1 MKRFCLL
8 AAAAL
13 ILSAVFPMRSRAQF
27 QLAPSVSIVP
37 RSQFQRA
44 QSAGT
49 SSTSRSY
56 VMRPS
61 LLPNGTGQREEKPL
75 TVLAITNG
83 LSLSQSVYVSIA
95 SEADDDSGG
104 HVQSYHS
111 ERSGGSSIDL
121 DGEVDPSSGEM
132 RGEWITGWTVRWEF
146 DFKFTSPEPSGTHT
160 VTATVEGM
168 TGSANISVQVE
179 GLESLPTSS
188 NVHWVGGTSRH
199 PNEVSHY
206 GTPNVNAA
214 LKNIA
219 NDWQDWWNG
228 EDENGNPNAHPDD
241 RFTGSGYGSMP
252 NGHLW
257 VNDMSLPA
265 GGLFD
270 INGNW
275 KESHSSHREGKD
287 VDIWTWRR
295 THPGIPTGGKAG
307 HTGSGKDY
315 LDEFQ
320 RIIDGS
326 GGSASYHNGNHI
338 HIDF

>member
-179 GLESLPTSS
+179 GLESLSTSS
-188 NVHWVGGTSRH
+188 NVHWVGGTDQH
-199 PNEVSHY
+199 PDKYSHY
-206 GTPNVNAA
+206 GTPDVNDA
-214 LKNIA
+214 LQTIA
-219 NDWQDWWNG
+219 NDWQEWFNG
-228 EDENGNPNAHPDD
+228 NDANGNPNAHPDD
-241 RFTGSGYGSMP
+241 KFKG
-252 NGHLW
+252 NDQLW

-270 INGNW
+270 IRGNW
-275 KESHSSHREGKD
+275 KKSHSSHREGKD
-287 VDIWTWRR
+287 VDIWIWTYG
-295 THPGIPTGGKAG
+295 HPGIPTGGVETTG
-307 HTGSGKDY
+307 RIGSGRDY
-315 LDEFQ
+315 LKEFWDVVKDHG
-320 RIIDGS
+320 RK
-326 GGSASYHNGNHI
+326 AEYHNENHI